1 MLLFFFLMIRR
12 PPRSTLFPYTTLFRS
27 EDITPYIH
35 KCKEAGFKSVEISL
49 LGQTPESAKEISNL
63 ANDLNISLTCTTGL
77 SKEEDISS
85 NDPNVQKNGEEA
97 LKRAINMTSIMNSQL
112 LTGVVHSA
120 WGVSN
125 SLGKDKEDKFKNS
138 STSIK
143 KISSLLTE
151 QNIKLGIEPLNRY
164 ETDFINTVD
173 EGLKLCELIDHP
185 NVGLLLD
192 VYHMNIEE
200 KNICQSIEKAKD
212 KLFHFQVAENDRGI
226 PGTGSINW
234 LEIFNTLKKINYNKN
249 VSLEMFIQANVE
261 TSKDLFTWRNIE
273 NDPYD
278 AIVRSFNFLN
288 KHLNA

>member
-1 MLLFFFLMIRR
+1 MILGVH
-12 PPRSTLFPYTTLFRS
+12 SATFVKNWQ
-27 EDITPYIH
+27 EDITPYIL

-63 ANDLNISLTCTTGL
+63 ASDLNISLTCTTGL

-85 NDPNVQKNGEEA
+85 NDSNIRKNGEEA
-97 LKRAINMTSIMNSQL
+97 LKRAINMTSIMNSHL

-120 WGVSN
+120 WGISN
-125 SLGKDKEDKFKNS
+125 TLGKDKEDKFKNS

-212 KLFHFQVAENDRGI
+212 KLFHLQVAENDRGI

-249 VSLEMFIQANVE
+249 VSLEMFIQANVD

-278 AIVRSFNFLN
+278 AIVRSFVFLN
-288 KHLNA
+288 EHLNA

>member
-1 MLLFFFLMIRR
+1 MKKKPIILGIETSCDETAIAVIKENDGNIPEILSNVVSSQVDVHKEFGGVVPELAA
-12 PPRSTLFPYTTLFRS
+12 RSHIEKIDLIAKKAMEQSGVEL
-27 EDITPYIH
+27 EDI
-35 KCKEAGFKSVEISL
+35 
-49 LGQTPESAKEISNL
+49 
-63 ANDLNISLTCTTGL
+63 D
-77 SKEEDISS
+77 
-85 NDPNVQKNGEEA
+85 
-97 LKRAINMTSIMNSQL
+97 
-112 LTGVVHSA
+112 A

-125 SLGKDKEDKFKNS
+125 TLGKYKEDKFKNS

-212 KLFHFQVAENDRGI
+212 KLFHLQVAENDRGI

-249 VSLEMFIQANVE
+249 VSLEMFIQANVD

-278 AIVRSFNFLN
+278 AIVRSFVFLN
-288 KHLNA
+288 EHLNA

>member
-1 MLLFFFLMIRR
+1 MILGVH
-12 PPRSTLFPYTTLFRS
+12 SATFVKNWQ
-27 EDITPYIH
+27 EDITPYIL

-63 ANDLNISLTCTTGL
+63 ASDLNISLTCTTGL

-85 NDPNVQKNGEEA
+85 NDSNIRKNGEEA
-97 LKRAINMTSIMNSQL
+97 LKRAINMTSIMNSHL

-120 WGVSN
+120 WGISN
-125 SLGKDKEDKFKNS
+125 TLGKDKEDKFKNS

-151 QNIKLGIEPLNRY
+151 QNIRLGIEPLNRY

-212 KLFHFQVAENDRGI
+212 KLFHLQVAENDRGI

-249 VSLEMFIQANVE
+249 VSLEMFIQANVD

-278 AIVRSFNFLN
+278 AIVRSFVFLN
-288 KHLNA
+288 EHLNA

>member
-1 MLLFFFLMIRR
+1 MILGVH
-12 PPRSTLFPYTTLFRS
+12 SATFVKNWQ
-27 EDITPYIH
+27 EDITPYIL

-63 ANDLNISLTCTTGL
+63 ASDLNISLTCTTGL

-85 NDPNVQKNGEEA
+85 NDSNIRKNGEEA
-97 LKRAINMTSIMNSQL
+97 LKRAINMTSIMNSDL

-120 WGVSN
+120 WGISN
-125 SLGKDKEDKFKNS
+125 TLGKDKEDKFTNS

-151 QNIKLGIEPLNRY
+151 QNIRLGIEPLNRY

-212 KLFHFQVAENDRGI
+212 KLFHLQVAENDRGI

-249 VSLEMFIQANVE
+249 VSLEMFIQANVD

-278 AIVRSFNFLN
+278 AIVRSFVFLDE
-288 KHLNA
+288 HLNA

>member
-1 MLLFFFLMIRR
+1 MILGVH
-12 PPRSTLFPYTTLFRS
+12 SATFVKNWQ
-27 EDITPYIH
+27 EDITPYIQ
-35 KCKEAGFKSVEISL
+35 KCKEAGYKSVEISL

-63 ANDLNISLTCTTGL
+63 ASDLNISLTCTTGL

-85 NDPNVQKNGEEA
+85 NNPNIQKNGEEA
-97 LKRAINMTSIMNSQL
+97 LKRAINMTSIMNSHL

-125 SLGKDKEDKFKNS
+125 TFGKDKEDKFINS

-151 QNIKLGIEPLNRY
+151 KNIKLGIEPLNRY

-212 KLFHFQVAENDRGI
+212 KLFHLQVAENDRGI

-278 AIVRSFNFLN
+278 AIVRSFVFLN
-288 KHLNA
+288 EHLNA

>member
-1 MLLFFFLMIRR
+1 MILGVH
-12 PPRSTLFPYTTLFRS
+12 SATFVKNWQ

-63 ANDLNISLTCTTGL
+63 ASDLNISLTCTTGL

-85 NDPNVQKNGEEA
+85 NDPNIRKNGEEA
-97 LKRAINMTSIMNSQL
+97 LKRAINMTSIMNSDL

-120 WGVSN
+120 WGISN
-125 SLGKDKEDKFKNS
+125 TLGKDKEDKFTNS

-151 QNIKLGIEPLNRY
+151 QNIRLGIEPLNRY

-212 KLFHFQVAENDRGI
+212 KLFHLQVAENDRGI

-249 VSLEMFIQANVE
+249 VSLEMFIQANVD

-278 AIVRSFNFLN
+278 AIVRFFVFLN
-288 KHLNA
+288 EHLNA